1 MRSYLLAFVH
11 VAAAFWIGCG
21 DVLSPKRAEA
31 PSPNDAIGVDDH
43 FSRPVLAKS
52 VNPDTLSVDAL
63 NELDATINEL
73 MMQINVDSVNV
84 SAMRK
89 LAWLYTAHGW
99 HDRAIGPLAR
109 AQQLAPGDEEIRAEL
124 ESVIQRLGWAEDERE
139 YLLAE
144 EAANFAEV
152 VAYWGHEC

>member
-31 PSPNDAIGVDDH
+31 PGLGIV
-43 FSRPVLAKS
+43 PVADPYSGSAREVS

-63 NELDATINEL
+63 NELDITISEL

-84 SAMRK
+84 LAMRK

-99 HDRAIGPLAR
+99 YDRAIGPLAR

-124 ESVIQRLGWAEDERE
+124 ESVIQRLGWAEDEVE
-139 YLLAE
+139 YLVAE
-144 EAANFAEV
+144 EAANFAEIV
-152 VAYWGHEC
+152 GMWGHGC